1 MPKREKI
8 FTELGGVT
16 VLIGTKKEHLITA
29 INLLFGKTNELEEKI
44 SQLEGKI
51 TILKINQNEGNFGN
65 VKID

>member
-16 VLIGTKKEHLITA
+16 VLIGTKKEDLITA